1 MAAMDD
7 GMEGRAPGY
16 RYPRRHALP
25 VVRHL
30 SLIDDRRNA
39 ILLALQW
46 IIAIGA
52 GAVAIASGSVI
63 VYILAGIV
71 IGSRIQCLAII
82 MHDACHGLLFS
93 NRRANDLIGD
103 LFVAYPLMVSVDL
116 YRANHMVHHRFT
128 NTAQDYDYRVQ
139 RRDPDQHFPNS
150 RAGMGKLLLRS
161 LAGLNYYRI
170 ARAARVWAPLANMH
184 NPRKFGFDYR
194 LGLRLRY
201 VLWAVVVYGG
211 ILASPLRW
219 HILGLVLVPQF
230 LWANVFNRVRAMA
243 EHNGAADTHELNG
256 TRTVIPT
263 LLDRFLIGPLN
274 VSYHLEHH
282 LFPSVPWYNLRRL
295 HDHLM
300 TDPVYAADA
309 WIVRGYWGVIRELA
323 APRPGG
329 AVAPATERA

>member
-25 VVRHL
+25 VVRQL
-30 SLIDDRRNA
+30 SVIDDRRNA

-93 NRRANDLIGD
+93 NRRMNDLIGD
-103 LFVAYPLMVSVDL
+103 IFVAYPLMVSVDL

-139 RRDPDQHFPNS
+139 RRDPDQHFPKS

-201 VLWAVVVYGG
+201 VLWASSPRRCAGTYWACCWCRNSCGPMCSTACG
-211 ILASPLRW
+211 RWPSIMAPPTRMNSTARAPSSRPCSTAS
-219 HILGLVLVPQF
+219 
-230 LWANVFNRVRAMA
+230 
-243 EHNGAADTHELNG
+243 
-256 TRTVIPT
+256 
-263 LLDRFLIGPLN
+263 
-274 VSYHLEHH
+274 
-282 LFPSVPWYNLRRL
+282 
-295 HDHLM
+295 
-300 TDPVYAADA
+300 
-309 WIVRGYWGVIRELA
+309 
-323 APRPGG
+323 
-329 AVAPATERA
+329 